1 MDGGIRPLGLIVI
14 EPDTKF
20 KKKNYLEHKINKS
33 QLSKLKN
40 YQECVFRMKI
50 VSTCM
55 QTKLFP
61 YKYMNANKIISL

>member
-33 QLSKLKN
+33 
-40 YQECVFRMKI
+40 
-50 VSTCM
+50 
-55 QTKLFP
+55 
-61 YKYMNANKIISL
+61 